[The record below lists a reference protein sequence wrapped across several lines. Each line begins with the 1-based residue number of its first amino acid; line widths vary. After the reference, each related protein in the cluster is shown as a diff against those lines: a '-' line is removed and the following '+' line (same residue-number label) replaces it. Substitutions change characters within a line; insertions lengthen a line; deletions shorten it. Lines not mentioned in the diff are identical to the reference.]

1 MADIREITSYPP
13 IVFLSTGENMLD
25 WSVTGA
31 AGGVGKVGTNLLNLR
46 EIPEGELSNGQGG
59 SLISY
64 YISTAN
70 IPGGTG
76 KTGIAYNQF
85 SYCYPE
91 YTSNDLA
98 KDARSAS
105 YSTSQWFAHLP
116 PGNYKLIMEGIN
128 GPGDAWLPCYRT
140 VNGEPPFLKLF
151 TEGGVE
157 LVSDT
162 NLFED
167 LQGRERWIQNIY
179 EFSVASE
186 VNVGLF
192 TKIYPRFAAM
202 TYRYMIVP
210 ADTPMQEFTNTEY
223 YIGPITGET
232 CWEPYKIYLPLRI
245 SSVGGG
251 TTEINI
257 PLTEPMQA
265 GTTVSLASTGIT
277 IPTYYGRNTL
287 ACDTEVPPTI
297 YIKFRE
303 LEPIPMWAEGRPAQ
317 VSLYDISEP
326 QNGFDHNG
334 VAILMPS
341 ELISNKE
348 DKGRWDME
356 MIHPI
361 DDYGKW
367 TYIVCQ
373 NVIKAN
379 GQLFRID
386 ETETC
391 IDANSEY
398 VSAHAKH
405 ITYDMAD
412 DYIEEAVFLA
422 GNGEDYI
429 TQLNAHK
436 VREFPNQQH
445 VVGAYTFD
453 ITSDLEG
460 EMECQI
466 QDQSIIESIFG
477 ADNSLVSRYGG
488 EVYRN
493 NFHLSVNK
501 VMEGAPEG
509 NAFSLRYGTDLTKIS
524 FKIDMS
530 SWVTNLIC
538 VDNYGNMAAKWYEG
552 ADWIMHHHKTKRVH
566 FTYSDHAQNM
576 AHMYDGTEWDN
587 PPGSI
592 TDDLA
597 RLITDLLS
605 YWETVSTPSV
615 SIVVSVTNIKDDPK
629 YKDFLNLQNYDVG
642 YKGTVYVE
650 PLGINVE
657 MKINSIRR
665 NELTGEAIQINLGN
679 TRKSLIRQTVMSG
692 TIVSPNS
699 VEGKNTANNQSIQ
712 QELFDTQTAIISKD
726 IAGMELFSIAELER
740 RTILQLEG

>member
-1 MADIREITSYPP
+1 MPDFREITSYPP
-13 IVFLSTGENMLD
+13 IVFLSTGEDMLD
-25 WSVTGA
+25 WSVAGA

-46 EIPEGELSNGQGG
+46 EIAEGELGDGQGG
-59 SLISY
+59 SITAY
-64 YISTAN
+64 YIDKAN

-76 KTGIAYNQF
+76 KTGIEYNKWT
-85 SYCYPE
+85 YVYPE

-98 KDARSAS
+98 KDARTAS
-105 YSTSQWFAHLP
+105 YATAQWFAHLP
-116 PGNYKLIMEGIN
+116 PGDYKLILEGIN
-128 GPGDAWLPCYRT
+128 GPGDAWLPCHRT
-140 VNGEPPFLKLF
+140 VNNETPYLILF
-151 TEGGVE
+151 SEDNME
-157 LVSDT
+157 IVSDRDP
-162 NLFED
+162 FEG
-167 LQGRERWIQNIY
+167 LEGRERWVQNIY
-179 EFSVASE
+179 EFTVTSE
-186 VNVGLF
+186 LNVGLF
-192 TKIYPRFAAM
+192 TKIYPRGAAM
-202 TYRYMIVP
+202 VYRYMIVP

-277 IPTYYGRNTL
+277 IPTYYGRNTIT
-287 ACDTEVPPTI
+287 CDTDVPPTI

-303 LEPIPMWAEGRPAQ
+303 MEPIPMWAEERPAQ
-317 VSLYDISEP
+317 VSVYDIHEP
-326 QNGFDHNG
+326 QNGYDHNG
-334 VAILMPS
+334 IAVLAPS
-341 ELISNKE
+341 EVTSDKE
-348 DKGRWDME
+348 DKGRWD
-356 MIHPI
+356 ITLLHPI
-361 DDYGKW
+361 DEWGKW
-367 TYIVCQ
+367 TYIACQ
-373 NVIKAN
+373 NVVKVR

-391 IDANSEY
+391 IDADSEY

-412 DYIEEAVFLA
+412 YYIEEAVFLA
-422 GNGEDYI
+422 SGGENYI
-429 TQLNAHK
+429 TQLNAHR

-445 VVGAYTFD
+445 VVGEYTFD
-453 ITSDLEG
+453 ITSDLDG

-509 NAFSLRYGTDLTKIS
+509 NAFALRYGTDLTKIS
-524 FKIDMS
+524 FRIDMS
-530 SWVTNLIC
+530 TWVTNLIC
-538 VDNYGNMAAKWYEG
+538 VDNYGNMMGVWYDTSG
-552 ADWIMHHHKTKRVH
+552 DWIVHHHKTKRYH

-576 AHMYDGTEWDN
+576 AHMYDEEEWG
-587 PPGSI
+587 PALS
-592 TDDLA
+592 DDLA
-597 RLITDLLS
+597 RLITDGLS
-605 YWETVSTPSV
+605 LWETISTPSV
-615 SIVVSVTNIKDDPK
+615 SIVVTVANIKGDPK
-629 YKDFLNLQNYDVG
+629 YKDYQNLQNYDVG

-650 PLGINVE
+650 HLGIDVE

-679 TRKSLIRQTVMSG
+679 TRGSLIRQTVMSG

-699 VEGKNTANNQSIQ
+699 VEGKNTVNNQSMQ
-712 QELFDTQTAIISKD
+712 QELYDTQTIIMSKD
-726 IAGMELFSIAELER
+726 IAGMEAFSIAELER
-740 RTILQLEG
+740 RTISQLEG